1 MNNNLI
7 NAEDLE
13 SSILGENKEFDSN
26 DGIGILVD
34 MAKQGKI
41 DPWHI
46 DILDVTEK
54 YLQRMIELK
63 SLNLRVASRTL
74 LFASILC
81 RLQSNVLAGYLWRIL
96 KMNLKMM
103 LYMTMMDLLLNT
115 LKIVSLFQQ
124 VTL

>member
-46 DILDVTEK
+46 DILDVRSSYSEGK
-54 YLQRMIELK
+54 
-63 SLNLRVASRTL
+63 RVCGESHG
-74 LFASILC
+74 FQDEPGWHPI
-81 RLQSNVLAGYLWRIL
+81 QS
-96 KMNLKMM
+96 
-103 LYMTMMDLLLNT
+103 
-115 LKIVSLFQQ
+115 VSGPESAL
-124 VTL
+124 

>member
-1 MNNNLI
+1 MMNNNLI

-46 DILDVTEK
+46 DILDVTEN
-54 YLQRMIELK
+54 I
-63 SLNLRVASRTL
+63 
-74 LFASILC
+74 F
-81 RLQSNVLAGYLWRIL
+81 NV
-96 KMNLKMM
+96 
-103 LYMTMMDLLLNT
+103 
-115 LKIVSLFQQ
+115 
-124 VTL
+124 